1 MTDAH
6 FDVSVPSSAP
16 RGRTVKFTPERME
29 QIRNLVER
37 GCSREDIAKTI
48 GVTVG
53 SLQVTCSRA
62 GISLRPPR
70 EARMPARPKEASRAV
85 LGRLKALT
93 DANPAHF
100 NPATPFMTNR
110 MLGGVGARMHP
121 VGSDR
126 GRIRSEAIFE
136 ALRRTTASGGTSEDF
151 VRFVAEELRRVR
163 VDPAAPHLN
172 LGASGRPR
180 P

>member
-37 GCSREDIAKTI
+37 DYSREDIAKTI

-62 GISLRPPR
+62 GIRLRPPR

-85 LGRLKALT
+85 LGGLRRS
-93 DANPAHF
+93 
-100 NPATPFMTNR
+100 R
-110 MLGGVGARMHP
+110 MLT
-121 VGSDR
+121 
-126 GRIRSEAIFE
+126 
-136 ALRRTTASGGTSEDF
+136 RRTST
-151 VRFVAEELRRVR
+151 RRR
-163 VDPAAPHLN
+163 H
-172 LGASGRPR
+172 S
-180 P
+180 